1 MGNGVLFIV
10 QVLRVFV
17 KIYEVIII
25 IRALLSWIM
34 PDPSNHLYAILVRLT
49 EPILSPLRRL
59 NFIPMLDL
67 SPIIAILLLNTVVQ
81 WILALIAGSALYF

>member
-34 PDPSNHLYAILVRLT
+34 PDPSNHFYAILVRLT